1 MTPSPTPTTI
11 KPVIK
16 TIIPT
21 SSPGSTSNLEVS
33 QDSTNKSSVFNVTTL
48 TPDDIL
54 RGQNTTG
61 FTPRDADSFAP
72 KQINYDPNETSKE
85 QSVIPVAEPL
95 TNTNQK
101 GNAPGGESVD
111 VNNIAIY
118 ATITGVIAL
127 ILVTMVIAKFL
138 HIKKKRYI
146 NQGMNESF

>member
-1 MTPSPTPTTI
+1 MTPPPPPPTI

-16 TIIPT
+16 TTITT
-21 SSPGSTSNLEVS
+21 SSPASISHAEVS
-33 QDSTNKSSVFNVTTL
+33 QDSTNNPSVSNVTTL

-54 RGQNTTG
+54 QGQDTTES
-61 FTPRDADSFAP
+61 TPRDADSFAP
-72 KQINYDPNETSKE
+72 KQNNYDPNENSKE
-85 QSVIPVAEPL
+85 QSVIQVAEPRID
-95 TNTNQK
+95 TSHA
-101 GNAPGGESVD
+101 GSAPGGESLD

-146 NQGMNESF
+146 NQGMNERF